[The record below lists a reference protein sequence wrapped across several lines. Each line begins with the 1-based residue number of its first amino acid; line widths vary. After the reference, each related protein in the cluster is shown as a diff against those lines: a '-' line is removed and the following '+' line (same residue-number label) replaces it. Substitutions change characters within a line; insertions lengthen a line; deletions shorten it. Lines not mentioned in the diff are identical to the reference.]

1 MAITSAL
8 STNELARVAALAYEG
23 KTIRV
28 SLAAIGTSGLTVE
41 STAAAWDAIKLSG
54 NGYADFTA
62 TLPAGGYDA
71 TDGRLEIGGTAGAN
85 TFIDAQ
91 FSATGPGY
99 SYDSIYVVVDES
111 TYIHSLLTE
120 SPAVTLSDGQLITY
134 RIQLSL
140 DS

>member
-23 KTIRV
+23 KSIRV
-28 SLAAIGTSGLTVE
+28 SLAVLGTSELTVE
-41 STAAAWDAIKLSG
+41 STSADWDGQKVSG
-54 NGYADFTA
+54 GGYADFTA
-62 TLPAGGYDA
+62 TLPTGGYDA

-85 TFIDAQ
+85 TFIDAE
-91 FSATGPGY
+91 FTATGPGFT
-99 SYDSIYVVVDES
+99 YDSIYVVIDES

-120 SPAVTLSDGQLITY
+120 SPSVTLSDGQVITY
-134 RIQLSL
+134 RIQLAL